1 MKPKPAEFQ
10 PDPPE
15 LPQVIVGACGCVL
28 PTNSLPVGFRF
39 AVTATGDKRIA
50 VYACRE
56 HTRISA
62 GMSTTVDKPK
72 PKRAVKSK

>member
-1 MKPKPAEFQ
+1 LKAEIQ
-10 PDPPE
+10 PDAPE

-39 AVTATGDKRIA
+39 VATATGDKRIA

-62 GMSTTVDKPK
+62 LTSPAPKAKPRRASPTVPH
-72 PKRAVKSK
+72 